1 MAETFNI
8 YCDES
13 CHLEHDRRKVM
24 VLGAV
29 WCAAAKVR
37 AIAVRLRETKA
48 KHGLKPFQEV
58 KWTKVSPKQ
67 LPFYLDY
74 IDYFFDDDDLHFR
87 GLFVPDKS
95 ILDHSRFKQSH
106 DDWYYKMYFD
116 LLKVVISPDAHY
128 RVFLDYKDTH
138 GATKARG
145 LREVLCNNLYDFS
158 REIVEP
164 IQLARSHEV
173 ELLQMADMLCG
184 AVAYVNE
191 GLSTSAAKL
200 ALIERIRQRSAYTL
214 TKSTL
219 LREMKMNLLRWE
231 PKEAGQ

>member
-1 MAETFNI
+1 MSFIVAKAT
-8 YCDES
+8 
-13 CHLEHDRRKVM
+13 RRTR
-24 VLGAV
+24 LSQQPYPH
-29 WCAAAKVR
+29 R
-37 AIAVRLRETKA
+37 IARN
-48 KHGLKPFQEV
+48 H
-58 KWTKVSPKQ
+58 
-67 LPFYLDY
+67 
-74 IDYFFDDDDLHFR
+74 
-87 GLFVPDKS
+87 
-95 ILDHSRFKQSH
+95 
-106 DDWYYKMYFD
+106 
-116 LLKVVISPDAHY
+116 

-219 LREMKMNLLRWE
+219 LREMKLNLLRWE